1 MDGDRRRYGGGVA
14 SGSSA
19 LKATASVERD
29 LSVEN
34 GVAAGVADG
43 EEVENDRDDEEGLE
57 LGLTLGAAKK
67 ANPPPVPWGPCFR
80 ILTAKDLPSLA
91 SLAPPRSPSAS
102 SVSSSSVTNLS
113 SGGTGAKR
121 AAESASPHVGGS
133 PPPPRLVSCTSL
145 TFLVDFSSF

>member
-1 MDGDRRRYGGGVA
+1 MLEGNRRRYCGGAASLA

-19 LKATASVERD
+19 SKATAAERD
-29 LSVEN
+29 LSVED

-57 LGLTLGAAKK
+57 LGLTLGAARKSS
-67 ANPPPVPWGPCFR
+67 PPPVPWGSCLR

-113 SGGTGAKR
+113 SGGTGMKR

-133 PPPPRLVSCTSL
+133 PQPPRLVSCSSL
-145 TFLVDFSSF
+145 TF